1 MRPLAMICFA
11 VNDCFAIYKYKSET
25 TEMIEDGDFK
35 MPKLIMLRGNSGSGK
50 STVAKMLQQKLGRN
64 TMLISQDMVRREI
77 LCVKDNI
84 DTPAAA
90 LLKTLLQYGRRNCE
104 IVILE
109 GILYTAWY
117 ESLFICAQ
125 QEYGDEIFAYY
136 YDLPFAET
144 VVRHKTKAN
153 SNEFGEEK
161 MCRWWHEKDFISFIP
176 EKILGKEMTAAETAD
191 YIYREVIG

>member
-1 MRPLAMICFA
+1 
-11 VNDCFAIYKYKSET
+11 
-25 TEMIEDGDFK
+25 
-35 MPKLIMLRGNSGSGK
+35 MPKLIILRGNSGSGK
-50 STVAKMLQQKLGRN
+50 SSVAKLLQQKLGRN

-77 LCVKDNI
+77 LWVQDNI

-90 LLKTLLQYGRRNCE
+90 LLKTLLQYGRKNCE

-117 ESLFICAQ
+117 ESLFIYAQ

-161 MCRWWHEKDFISFIP
+161 MWRWWHEKDFISFIP
-176 EKILGKEMTAAETAD
+176 D
-191 YIYREVIG
+191 YSRKNS